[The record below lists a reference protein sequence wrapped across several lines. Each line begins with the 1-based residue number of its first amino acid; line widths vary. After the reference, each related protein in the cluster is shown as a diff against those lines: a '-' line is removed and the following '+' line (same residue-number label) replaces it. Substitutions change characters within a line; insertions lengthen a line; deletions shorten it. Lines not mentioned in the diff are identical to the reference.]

1 MWDDADADHYDDDY
15 KDDDDGDN
23 DYNDGFDDDED
34 HDNEDD
40 DDNDD
45 VVGDTD
51 DDDYDAHPAL
61 GFVYHNGIVFAWR
74 FYSRMPVVSTLLFC
88 EVSKPYRWYVFQYSS
103 VHGVNYLWCIGHH
116 RQLLGT
122 CCRHLHNQ
130 YITR

>member
-1 MWDDADADHYDDDY
+1 MWDDVDAEDYDDDY

-40 DDNDD
+40 DDDNDD

-51 DDDYDAHPAL
+51 DDDYDARPAW

-88 EVSKPYRWYVFQYSS
+88 EVS
-103 VHGVNYLWCIGHH
+103 
-116 RQLLGT
+116 
-122 CCRHLHNQ
+122 
-130 YITR
+130 